1 LSASPL
7 SGLQVVDLTR
17 HLPGPLVAHLLS
29 DLGARVVKIEE
40 PRRGDP
46 VREAPPVREEIG
58 ALAALLLSGVES
70 VALDLKQPMAQEVV
84 HRLLARADILLES
97 FRPGTLE
104 RLGFAPET
112 LRERYPRL
120 VVCSISG
127 WGSEGPYAKRAG
139 HDLTYQALAGTLA
152 STAADLAMPAVPVA
166 DLTGA
171 WSAVTAIL
179 AAIVER
185 ERTGQGSRI
194 DAALFDAGFHAGL
207 TAWAAEA
214 EGPKRVGQKL
224 PLSGA
229 LPCYNLYR
237 TADGHPMALA
247 ALEPHFWERFCKAAG
262 RPNLIRRQYDG
273 SLRARQ
279 LVQDLIGS
287 RTRSEWMDLFAREDI
302 PAEPV
307 LTPDQARQ
315 HPQAAEREML
325 RRGPDSLLRIG
336 FPARIDGARPR
347 SGDQVPRLGEHTKA
361 VLEEVGIVEEMSR
374 RERREAGIGP
384 RFSWKRLYNKLFS

>member
-1 LSASPL
+1 M
-7 SGLQVVDLTR
+7 VDLSR
-17 HLPGPLVAHLLS
+17 HLPGPLAAHLLA
-29 DLGARVVKIEE
+29 DLGARVLKVEE

-46 VREAPPVREEIG
+46 VREAPPVREATG
-58 ALAALLLSGVES
+58 ALAALVLSGVES
-70 VALDLKQPMAQEVV
+70 VALDLKQPAAQEVL
-84 HRLLARADILLES
+84 HRLLSRADVLLET
-97 FRPGTLE
+97 FRPGTLA
-104 RLGFAPET
+104 RLGFAPEA
-112 LRERYPRL
+112 LRERHPRL
-120 VVCSISG
+120 VVCSLSG
-127 WGSEGPYAKRAG
+127 WGAEGPYAKRAG

-152 STAADLAMPAVPVA
+152 STTTMPAVPVA
-166 DLTGA
+166 DLIGA

-179 AAIVER
+179 AAVVER

-214 EGPKRVGQKL
+214 DGPKRIGKSL

-237 TADGHPMALA
+237 TSDGHPMALA
-247 ALEPHFWERFCKAAG
+247 ALEPHFWERFCNAAG
-262 RPNLIRRQYDG
+262 KPNLIRRQYDT
-273 SLRARQ
+273 SLRSRQ
-279 LVQDLIGS
+279 LVQELIGS

-307 LTPDQARQ
+307 LTPDEARV

-336 FPARIDGARPR
+336 FPARIDGERPR
-347 SGDQVPRLGEHTKA
+347 SGDKVPGLGEHTAA
-361 VLEEVGIVEEMSR
+361 VLEELGMTDRASR
-374 RERREAGIGP
+374 RELRQSGVGS
-384 RFSWKRLYNKLFS
+384 RFSWRRLYHKLFS